1 VRFVLDASALLALL
15 RAEPGSEAVERAMVE
30 GAGMVSVNYAEVV
43 RKLSDAGYAE
53 VEARAALIGFQLE
66 IAPFDEGLAFDAGW
80 LRSIAGCRGLSL
92 GDRACLAFGRRLG
105 LPVLTTD
112 QAWRNA
118 AVGVEVV
125 VLR

>member
-15 RAEPGSEAVERAMVE
+15 RAEPGSERVEQALVG

-43 RKLSDAGYAE
+43 GKLCDAGYAE
-53 VEARAALIGFQLE
+53 AEARASLIGLQLE
-66 IAPFDEGLAFDAGW
+66 IAPLDEGLALDAGW

-92 GDRACLAFGRRLG
+92 GDRACLALGRRLG

-112 QAWRNA
+112 RAWRG
-118 AVGVEVV
+118 AVPGVEVV